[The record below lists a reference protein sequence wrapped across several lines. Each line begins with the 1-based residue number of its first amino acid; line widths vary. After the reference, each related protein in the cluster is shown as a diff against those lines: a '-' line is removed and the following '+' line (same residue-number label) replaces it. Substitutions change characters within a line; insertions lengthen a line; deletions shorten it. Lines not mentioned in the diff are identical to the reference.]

1 MAMALRPRP
10 SASAISSRYGSH
22 ALALGARPGR
32 RRGIESVDTPA
43 LVAAFASPG
52 SGDSASEI
60 ARFAPPE
67 SVDTAA
73 VEMAGFARD
82 ARRRP
87 RPGTTMPTAL
97 R

>member
-32 RRGIESVDTPA
+32 RSGAESVDTSA
-43 LVAAFASPG
+43 LVAAFASPT
-52 SGDSASEI
+52 SGDTASDM
-60 ARFAPPE
+60 AGFTPSQ
-67 SVDTAA
+67 SVDTEA

-82 ARRRP
+82 APRRP

>member
-32 RRGIESVDTPA
+32 RSSTESVDTSA
-43 LVAAFASPG
+43 LVAAFASPT
-52 SGDSASEI
+52 SVDATPEM

-67 SVDTAA
+67 SVDTA
-73 VEMAGFARD
+73 VGEMAGFACD
-82 ARRRP
+82 ARRP
-87 RPGTTMPTAL
+87 RPGTAIPTAL